1 MVGPLAHSGFPSVR
15 RRPPTPSPLSSLP
28 LPATCRPLPCG
39 SASWVSV
46 VTSCRVLTPPVRSW
60 RARCLKPA
68 SLPLV
73 RFAPCWFGCCFL
85 PSPAS
90 PLPAPL
96 CHVRIWVLQARTKQT
111 ARKSTGGKA
120 PRKQVC
126 VVGVHHPTASLSLLP
141 LAPPVVFLSPIN
153 TCAACCFSFPFLA
166 APAFLGARALT
177 ALGLGQ
183 AFGEGVGFGLGWLRN
198 TGGLRP
204 CCPRHP
210 LPLTENSPTAAAPAL
225 LGGDVGLGV
234 ARWLPCTSEG
244 NMGAKFCLLGCCG
257 GWPQAR

>member
-1 MVGPLAHSGFPSVR
+1 MVGALSRIGFPSVR

-28 LPATCRPLPCG
+28 LPVPCRPLPCG
-39 SASWVSV
+39 SSSWVSV

-85 PSPAS
+85 PSLPS

-96 CHVRIWVLQARTKQT
+96 CRVRIWVLQARTKQT

-126 VVGVHHPTASLSLLP
+126 VVGVHRLHEIVVHPTASLSLLP

-153 TCAACCFSFPFLA
+153 TCAAA
-166 APAFLGARALT
+166 AAAFLFWQHPPS
-177 ALGLGQ
+177 LGQ
-183 AFGEGVGFGLGWLRN
+183 GR
-198 TGGLRP
+198 
-204 CCPRHP
+204 
-210 LPLTENSPTAAAPAL
+210 
-225 LGGDVGLGV
+225 
-234 ARWLPCTSEG
+234 
-244 NMGAKFCLLGCCG
+244 
-257 GWPQAR
+257 